1 MLLDLNSILE
11 IKLNEET
18 LYMLPKKNIFLS
30 LLFALI
36 LFAGVSSGITVEM
49 ENPSNVPT
57 YLEEGE
63 HVSFVLLIDNIDED
77 ISSLT
82 LETNL
87 LSANSEPIYDFGD
100 SNKYVPVNRYDKKM
114 KVNLS
119 SFPQRNFIRVSISGK
134 APSGEINH
142 KDEDTGLVTTTFR
155 DSKLKYYEL
164 KVNEEPY
171 NIETFELRIKKKENF
186 EKTMQSIEIDELD
199 GLKLKTRDLFDKG
212 LVTESQGIAN
222 EMSTI
227 KLPNNLKMFGIVNV
241 HSNLQLNIF
250 AIVFLLIGAILGAI
264 LYSRSISDEDDD
276 ID

>member
-1 MLLDLNSILE
+1 LDLNSILE

>member
-18 LYMLPKKNIFLS
+18 LYMFPKKNIFLS

-114 KVNLS
+114 NVNLS

-171 NIETFELRIKKKENF
+171 NIETFELRIQKKENF